1 MAQAKANKM
10 YRIFRKVDQEM
21 IDDILKDIKL
31 GAPHKHAAE
40 ANGLTESMFNALIR
54 QGIVDIQEKLST
66 LESNLVVSLRRIEA
80 DEIISCKDDIRFN
93 ESGHRG
99 AEYILNKVYWRHFGD
114 NAQMRELLE
123 EFKTLSE
130 DLRGNNGKAT
140 DTKD

>member
-21 IDDILKDIKL
+21 IDDILKDIKR
-31 GAPHKHAAE
+31 GVPYKHAAE
-40 ANGLTESMFNALIR
+40 ANGLTETMFGNLLR
-54 QGIVDIQEKLST
+54 QGVVDIRERLST
-66 LESNLVVSLRRIEA
+66 LESNLVTSLRKIEG
-80 DEIISCKDDIRFN
+80 DEISACKEDIR
-93 ESGHRG
+93 SSDTGHRG

-123 EFKTLSE
+123 EFKILSE